1 MTNVTPSDYKK
12 TLSLTKH
19 LIMINYKQLPVQ
31 LKNEINE
38 VSKIINVNA
47 GEIIVNSGD
56 KMEYVPFVLDGS
68 VRVFVESEDV
78 SKELLLYYVETGQ
91 TCMMSMIAGFTNK
104 ISKVSAETESDSSL
118 MLVPSNKIR
127 KWQVDYEEWNNLILE
142 LFLDR
147 YDDLIS
153 TIEELSFKK
162 VEDRLVKYLNNFKD
176 KDGSIKIDKTLKEIA
191 RDIAS
196 SREVVSRTLKKL
208 QNENKIKLA

>member
-1 MTNVTPSDYKK
+1 MVNYNELPDGLKK
-12 TLSLTKH
+12 EIQIASK
-19 LIMINYKQLPVQ
+19 MIDVP
-31 LKNEINE
+31 
-38 VSKIINVNA
+38 A
-47 GEIIVNSGD
+47 GQIIVNSGD

-68 VRVFVESEDV
+68 VRVYVENEDV
-78 SKELLLYYVETGQ
+78 SKELLLYYVDSGQ

-118 MLVPSNKIR
+118 MLVPADKIR
-127 KWQVDYEEWNNLILE
+127 KWQIEYEEWNNLILE

-162 VEDRLVKYLNNFKD
+162 VEDRLIKYLNIYKD
-176 KDGSIKIDKTLKEIA
+176 QNGYIKVDKTLKEIA

-208 QNENKIKLA
+208 QNDNKIKLGGKF

>member
-1 MTNVTPSDYKK
+1 MLKYYELPAGLKK
-12 TLSLTKH
+12 EIQIASK
-19 LIMINYKQLPVQ
+19 MIDVP
-31 LKNEINE
+31 
-38 VSKIINVNA
+38 A
-47 GEIIVNSGD
+47 GQIIVNSGD
-56 KMEYVPFVLDGS
+56 KMDYVPFVLDGS
-68 VRVFVESEDV
+68 VRVYVENEDV
-78 SKELLLYYVETGQ
+78 SKELLLYYVDSGQ

>member
-1 MTNVTPSDYKK
+1 MVNYNELPDGLKK
-12 TLSLTKH
+12 EIQIASK
-19 LIMINYKQLPVQ
+19 MIDVP
-31 LKNEINE
+31 
-38 VSKIINVNA
+38 A
-47 GEIIVNSGD
+47 GQIIVNSGD

-68 VRVFVESEDV
+68 VRVYVENEDV
-78 SKELLLYYVETGQ
+78 SKELLLYYVDSGQ

-118 MLVPSNKIR
+118 MLVPADKIR
-127 KWQVDYEEWNNLILE
+127 KWQIEYEEWNNLILE

-147 YDDLIS
+147 YDNLIS

-162 VEDRLVKYLNNFKD
+162 VEDRLIKYLNIYKD
-176 KDGSIKIDKTLKEIA
+176 QNGYIKVDKTLKEIA

-208 QNENKIKLA
+208 QNDNKIKLGGKF